1 MKRPESLYKHH
12 RFPPEIIQHAVW
24 LYYRFN
30 LSCRDIE
37 DLLAERGITVSYE
50 SIRLWCI
57 KFGSEYAKRLRR
69 RHQGYGDTFFID
81 EVFVKIQGRRHY
93 LWRAVDQDGE
103 VVDVFLQSRR
113 DGKAAKRFFKRLLR
127 TGDSE
132 PRRIVTDKLRS
143 YGVAHREL
151 MPDTIHDTSRYA
163 NNRAELSHQPTRV
176 RERGMRRFK
185 SAHQAQR
192 FLSTHAAVYNLF
204 NLGRHLVLAK
214 HYRVFRERAFA
225 SWIRVAAS

>member
-1 MKRPESLYKHH
+1 MNTYKRH
-12 RFPPEIIQHAVW
+12 RFPSEIISYAVW

-30 LSCRDIE
+30 LSHRDIE

-57 KFGSEYAKRLRR
+57 KFGAKYSRRLKRKHR
-69 RHQGYGDTFFID
+69 GYGDTFFID
-81 EVFVKIQGRRHY
+81 EVFVKIQGRQHY

-103 VVDVFLQSRR
+103 VVDVFLQRRR
-113 DGKAAKRFFKRLLR
+113 DGRAAKRFFKRLLR
-127 TGDSE
+127 ASGSE
-132 PRRIVTDKLRS
+132 PRRVVTDKLRS

-151 MPDTIHDTSRYA
+151 IPDTIHDTSQYA

-185 SAHQAQR
+185 SAPQAQR

-204 NLGRHLVLAK
+204 NLGRHLVRAE
-214 HYRVFRERAFA
+214 HYRNLREGALNN
-225 SWIRVAAS
+225 WRVAVV

>member
-1 MKRPESLYKHH
+1 MQRPESLYKRH
-12 RFPPEIIQHAVW
+12 RFRPEIIQHAVW

-37 DLLAERGITVSYE
+37 DLLAEREIAVSHE
-50 SIRLWCI
+50 SMRLWCI
-57 KFGSEYAKRLRR
+57 KFGPKYASRLRR

-81 EVFVKIQGRRHY
+81 EVFVKIQGKHHY

-103 VVDVFLQSRR
+103 VVDVFLQARR
-113 DGKAAKRFFKRLLR
+113 DGKAATRFFKRLLNAH
-127 TGDSE
+127 GGE
-132 PRRIVTDKLRS
+132 PRKMVTDKLRS

-151 MPDTIHDTSRYA
+151 FLDTIHDTSRYA
-163 NNRAELSHQPTRV
+163 NNRAELSHHSTRV

-192 FLSTHAAVYNLF
+192 FLSAHTAVYNLF
-204 NLGRHLVLAK
+204 NLGRHLILAN
-214 HYRVFRERAFA
+214 HFRLFRWRAFA
-225 SWIRVAAS
+225 S